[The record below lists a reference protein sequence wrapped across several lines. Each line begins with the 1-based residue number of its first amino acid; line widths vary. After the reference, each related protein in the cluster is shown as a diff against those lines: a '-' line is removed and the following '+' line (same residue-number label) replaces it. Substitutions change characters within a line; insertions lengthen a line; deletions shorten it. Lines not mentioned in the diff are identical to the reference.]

1 MGSNLVEA
9 AGFRGG
15 FHEAN
20 FFMVGVEPGAEGFEF
35 GKGRVSAWN
44 HGLADIDFAGLV
56 FAESIQG
63 GVDDSRFRR
72 LSMNDGKV
80 RLLNFSALLHL
91 AKQRGV
97 LLAASD
103 QKKAGGFAVEAADER
118 KEFAGELFPEPINQ
132 GEGAIGAGGVDEP
145 SGRLIDDQEPGIGA
159 EDGGGGHVDGVNILM
174 DWPGKMETK
183 RGESE
188 TSPRSRSQCRTN
200 RTWLKAGRGGSMTLP
215 QFPFWTSSDTNI
227 P

>member
-1 MGSNLVEA
+1 MGPDLVEST
-9 AGFRGG
+9 GLGRG
-15 FHEAN
+15 FHETN
-20 FFMVGVEPGAEGFEF
+20 FAMFGVRPGSEGFEF
-35 GKGRVSAWN
+35 GDCGVGAWDDR
-44 HGLADIDFAGLV
+44 LADIDPAGLV

-63 GVDDSRFRR
+63 GVNDSGFRR

-159 EDGGGGHVDGVNILM
+159 EDGGLGHGWSKIGHGRLRVGV
-174 DWPGKMETK
+174 PTGF
-183 RGESE
+183 
-188 TSPRSRSQCRTN
+188 
-200 RTWLKAGRGGSMTLP
+200 
-215 QFPFWTSSDTNI
+215 QF
-227 P
+227 